1 MIDKTVLKAD
11 FANSNKE
18 DYFDP
23 VRNLYK
29 PVPVFPFLSEDD
41 IEGAV
46 KTLIN
51 PTVFDAEI
59 KALHQKSEGNKSTI
73 AGSNFIIC
81 LVKWDEYPELIKLLT
96 IIREWAFRNDGGGVG
111 SIDYDEFDLRPEM
124 EQLIIIDPFY
134 EEIKGAI
141 VGGYRYVIHS
151 RETYSKGPMGAHFQ
165 YSEKWLN
172 QVWVELGRSFI
183 NPYFQIRNK
192 RQSFD
197 YVIHGLGYILA
208 KNPHVEGF
216 FGKITIYSIYEE
228 QGADRFFLNVAKHYF
243 SPTEDIWVNEDERIE
258 ESEFTPAQ
266 KELLDKGAFKG
277 LFYILKND
285 FHVNLASIMA
295 IYNRM
300 TDFHKIKYF
309 GAFRHYEFGNTMEV
323 GISVSQTDLYE
334 VIREKFLYPYVGGN

>member
-1 MIDKTVLKAD
+1 VIDKNILKAD

-18 DYFDP
+18 DYFDA
-23 VRNLYK
+23 VKKLYK

-46 KTLIN
+46 KALVN
-51 PTVFDAEI
+51 PEAFGAEI
-59 KALHQKSEGNKSTI
+59 KELQEKSKGHKSTI
-73 AGSNFIIC
+73 ANSNFIIC
-81 LVKWDEYPELIKLLT
+81 LVKWDECPELIKLLT

-111 SIDYDEFDLRPEM
+111 SVDYDEFDLRPEM
-124 EQLIIIDPFY
+124 MQLIIINPAY
-134 EEIKGAI
+134 EEIVDAI
-141 VGGYRYVIHS
+141 VGGYRYVIHN
-151 RETYSKGPMGAHFQ
+151 RDTYTKGPMGAHFQ
-165 YSEKWLN
+165 YSEKWLD
-172 QVWVELGRSFI
+172 QTWIELGRSFI

-208 KNPHVEGF
+208 KNPQVEGF

-228 QGADRFFLNVAKHYF
+228 QGADRFFLNVVKNYF
-243 SPTEDIWVNEDERIE
+243 TPTEEIWVNEEERISE
-258 ESEFTPAQ
+258 GEFTPAQ

-285 FHVNLASIMA
+285 YQVNLASIMA

-300 TDFHKIKYF
+300 TDFNKIKYY

-323 GISVSQTDLYE
+323 GIAIDQKDYYE
-334 VIREKFLYPYVGGN
+334 VIREKFIHPYRD